1 MVHPTVV
8 HEDDKVCRFAVLQQS
23 EQVLNEGIA
32 INRVRLLVK
41 GLETIS
47 ARYTSND
54 CYGWGGGQLFLQ
66 CHVLFS
72 CSIGSVRQGC
82 GREHSLVCEDYAL
95 PGSECSLDFV
105 SHGLNL

>member
-1 MVHPTVV
+1 MVDPTVV
-8 HEDDKVCRFAVLQQS
+8 HEEDEVCRFAVLQQI
-23 EQVLNEGIA
+23 EQVLDEGIA

-54 CYGWGGGQLFLQ
+54 GYGWGGGKLTLQ
-66 CHVLFS
+66 CNFLFF
-72 CSIGSVRQGC
+72 CSVGSVRQGC
-82 GREHSLVCEDYAL
+82 GREHSLVCEDFAL
-95 PGSECSLDFV
+95 PGTECSLDFA